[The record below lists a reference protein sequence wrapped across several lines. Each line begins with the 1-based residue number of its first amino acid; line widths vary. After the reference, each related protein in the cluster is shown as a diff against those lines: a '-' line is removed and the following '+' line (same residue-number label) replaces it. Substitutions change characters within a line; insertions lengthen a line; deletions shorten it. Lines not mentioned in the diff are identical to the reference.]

1 MNNITH
7 RLTLARKSAGL
18 SQEAAATHLGISRP
32 TFIAMEKGTRNVK
45 PNELAALASLY
56 GTSLNRLLRDTT
68 PPPDIAP
75 HLRAVISKEGEDAGL
90 EMAVAKLTEFVDD
103 YFFLQSKC
111 AFTSH
116 VTITPPAQPIRSP
129 ISVERFAEHCAMEQ
143 RKMLGFGD
151 SEPIASLRQ
160 ALDEIGVHIFIDGLH
175 SKLAGLYAFVQDFGY
190 CILVNRKHP
199 KSRRRWTIA
208 HEYGHFLFDRDRRGV
223 DYAQPMKRKPENER
237 FCDSFASHFLMPAI
251 GVQKRFEDTYQQKG
265 DVNVGDVIRIADY
278 YGVSPMAM
286 MLRLESLGLIRK
298 GSWDAI
304 KESGATVKAIRAAA
318 SIEDTQDDHTGASL
332 ESDIFPERYLL
343 LAISAWSDEA
353 ITTSQFA
360 KLVRRSV
367 PEARELAYS
376 RSCMVDD
383 TGDERSVIE
392 LSLGSSVMFKESE
405 GA

>member
-18 SQEAAATHLGISRP
+18 SQEAAATHLGMSRP
-32 TFIAMEKGTRNVK
+32 TFIALEKGTRNVK
-45 PNELAALASLY
+45 PEELAALASLY
-56 GTSLNRLLRDTT
+56 GTSINRLLRDST
-68 PPPDIAP
+68 PPPEIAP

-90 EMAVAKLTEFVDD
+90 ESAVAKLTEFVDD

-111 AFTSH
+111 SSPSRTSAA
-116 VTITPPAQPIRSP
+116 PPPQPARSP
-129 ISVERFAEHCAMEQ
+129 ISVERFAEQCAIEQ

-190 CILVNRKHP
+190 CILINRKHP
-199 KSRRRWTIA
+199 RPRRRWTIA

-223 DYAQPMKRKPENER
+223 DYVQPMKRKPENER
-237 FCDSFASHFLMPAI
+237 FCDAFASHFLMPAI

-286 MLRLESLGLIRK
+286 MLRMESLGLIRK

-304 KESGATVKAIRAAA
+304 KESGASVKAIREAAA
-318 SIEDTQDDHTGASL
+318 IEEAPEEQTGTSL

-343 LAISAWSDEA
+343 LAISAWTDEV

-376 RSCMVDD
+376 RACTVDD
-383 TGDERSVIE
+383 TSDQRSVIE
-392 LSLGSSVMFKESE
+392 LSLGASVVLKESK